1 MKYLIIIF
9 SFIMSEKIYAMNLL
23 DYETEE
29 KKITLKDW
37 KFFSDQV
44 MGGVSEGRISLKPD
58 EGKFFLR
65 LEGKVSTANNG
76 GFIQV
81 RREFDIKKKTY
92 KGIRF
97 KARGIKSEYY
107 IHIRTKYLFLP
118 WQYYSGKFF
127 VSEDWSIIEIKFDD
141 FVKSNFYQPEKF
153 TSTEI
158 KSVAFVAFGKNFNAK
173 LDIIEAKLF

>member
-1 MKYLIIIF
+1 
-9 SFIMSEKIYAMNLL
+9 MSEKIYAMNLL

-81 RREFDIKKKTY
+81 RREFDIKKKNVQ
-92 KGIRF
+92 R
-97 KARGIKSEYY
+97 
-107 IHIRTKYLFLP
+107 
-118 WQYYSGKFF
+118 
-127 VSEDWSIIEIKFDD
+127 
-141 FVKSNFYQPEKF
+141 N
-153 TSTEI
+153 
-158 KSVAFVAFGKNFNAK
+158 
-173 LDIIEAKLF
+173 